1 MQPCIQLPGAR
12 WTSCLRSYRLG
23 NSSVMLDL
31 AGKQSLWSWNKA
43 LLHIALPHITWSCLP
58 FVPTP
63 PNSGCDLS
71 PTPALSSECTAGR
84 NHMGTS
90 CIHRKLSLLFP
101 TLPSYATGPA
111 LCPARSWWRSPEGSS
126 FCEHFL
132 GCLPGSCMEEGSL
145 GRGKVKADQA
155 QPDGFSSC
163 STFSKWSLGG
173 KKKLHF
179 FMSFYPIFNCGLLP
193 FLSLLQHFPPPLCC
207 CLPRTL
213 SAEMNGRLFAGHAHL
228 LAAVRPCRTSQAAH
242 GPAVLSP

>member
-1 MQPCIQLPGAR
+1 
-12 WTSCLRSYRLG
+12 
-23 NSSVMLDL
+23 MLDGHL
-31 AGKQSLWSWNKA
+31 VLGPIGWATAVSCWIWQESKA
-43 LLHIALPHITWSCLP
+43 FGVETKHCCTLHC
-58 FVPTP
+58 PTSRGVAFPLYPPP

-163 STFSKWSLGG
+163 STFSK
-173 KKKLHF
+173 
-179 FMSFYPIFNCGLLP
+179 
-193 FLSLLQHFPPPLCC
+193 
-207 CLPRTL
+207 
-213 SAEMNGRLFAGHAHL
+213 
-228 LAAVRPCRTSQAAH
+228 
-242 GPAVLSP
+242 